1 MTPPSS
7 PVRKR
12 PTAQRD
18 LLEHFVALGERAG
31 EATARRFLQAA
42 EDTFAALAAMPG
54 MGRPEDFA
62 NPRLTGM
69 RRWRVR
75 GFDHYLIFYRPLSP
89 GGIEVL
95 RVVYG
100 TRDLPGLFPSEPGE
114 E

>member
-1 MTPPSS
+1 MS
-7 PVRKR
+7 PLVRKR
-12 PTAQRD
+12 STAQRD

-31 EATARRFLQAA
+31 EATALRFLQAA
-42 EDTFAALAAMPG
+42 EDTFEELAAMPG

-75 GFDHYLIFYRPLSP
+75 GFDNYLIFYQPLSQ
-89 GGIEVL
+89 GIEVL

>member
-1 MTPPSS
+1 MS
-7 PVRKR
+7 PLVRKR
-12 PTAQRD
+12 STAQRD

-31 EATARRFLQAA
+31 EATALRFLQAA
-42 EDTFAALAAMPG
+42 EDTFAELAAMPG
-54 MGRPEDFA
+54 VGRPEDFA

-75 GFDHYLIFYRPLSP
+75 GFDNYLIFYQPLSQ
-89 GGIEVL
+89 GIEVL